1 MKKSMLFLLFFVFA
15 LSLAITLTINF
26 PGLLKI
32 NLFFQSDINFQNWS
46 RSQVN
51 QDFKNLMG
59 YLNNPFQ
66 KELVFDNLYVSD
78 RGINHFKDVKFLF
91 QLNYSLLLSTSS
103 VLLYQVFFD
112 NDDWMF
118 DYRTDPIISFL
129 PETFFFLCFLLIVTI
144 SVSTLTTIH
153 HLFNKEE
160 RTL

>member
-1 MKKSMLFLLFFVFA
+1 MKQLESGLVAKKLSKNESTLLTQIQMIISVCVMALLFFDKAFV
-15 LSLAITLTINF
+15 
-26 PGLLKI
+26 
-32 NLFFQSDINFQNWS
+32 LF
-46 RSQVN
+46 
-51 QDFKNLMG
+51 
-59 YLNNPFQ
+59 
-66 KELVFDNLYVSD
+66 
-78 RGINHFKDVKFLF
+78 H
-91 QLNYSLLLSTSS
+91 
-103 VLLYQVFFD
+103 QVFFD